1 MAYIKGNRNQM
12 TMLPNSIE
20 DYISLDDPVRAYD
33 AFVEA
38 LDLEQLGLVLDG
50 HQAGANAY
58 WPQAL
63 LKLLLYGY
71 AYGLRSS
78 RKLERACHHNLSFIW
93 LTEGLKP
100 DYRTIARFRVENR
113 AALKQILQ
121 QCARM
126 CVKLELVEGNTLFTD
141 GTKIKA
147 NASYD
152 QSWSQDDCR
161 RWEEKVAQ
169 NIEHILAE
177 CEKTDEQEEPCSSL
191 VKLKQELASQ
201 EALRQKIEAIK
212 KELDD
217 SGKSSYNTTDP
228 ECFVSKADRGANV
241 YHNAQMSVDEK
252 HGLIITAQVVS
263 ESSDVNQ
270 LDAQVKQAQEAL
282 GKPPQT
288 VCADAG
294 YHSISDIEKID
305 STIRVVVPS
314 QTQIVKERRPA
325 NVKPFSKEAFSYD
338 EAKDEYRCPTGK
350 CLTRTRQP
358 AFDKKDRVVYKAAAG
373 ECRACSHFGVCTTSR
388 AGRKIVRLKNEAL
401 LQTLAQNYLSDE
413 GQRIYKLRKQKV
425 ELPFAHFKHN
435 FNLRQF
441 LLRGVDKVNAEFNL
455 CAIAYN
461 ITRMIGIVGIDGL
474 KTALAIT

>member
-1 MAYIKGNRNQM
+1 
-12 TMLPNSIE
+12 
-20 DYISLDDPVRAYD
+20 
-33 AFVEA
+33 
-38 LDLEQLGLVLDG
+38 
-50 HQAGANAY
+50 
-58 WPQAL
+58 
-63 LKLLLYGY
+63 
-71 AYGLRSS
+71 
-78 RKLERACHHNLSFIW
+78 
-93 LTEGLKP
+93 
-100 DYRTIARFRVENR
+100 
-113 AALKQILQ
+113 
-121 QCARM
+121 
-126 CVKLELVEGNTLFTD
+126 
-141 GTKIKA
+141 
-147 NASYD
+147 
-152 QSWSQDDCR
+152 
-161 RWEEKVAQ
+161 
-169 NIEHILAE
+169 
-177 CEKTDEQEEPCSSL
+177 
-191 VKLKQELASQ
+191 LASQ